1 MMESKC
7 LSCERFWKTQTD
19 KEKKCYMGGSDGG
32 LIHYCTGYKKSVKQ
46 SDTSQSRY
54 DASNTVQIKMKLNRK
69 TDADI
74 LDKLDGVGN
83 KQGYIKSLIRA
94 DIKNR

>member
-1 MMESKC
+1 MERNE
-7 LSCERFWKTQTD
+7 LRITPQ
-19 KEKKCYMGGSDGG
+19 Y
-32 LIHYCTGYKKSVKQ
+32 
-46 SDTSQSRY
+46 RY
-54 DASNTVQIKMKLNRK
+54 DAFNTVQIKMKLNRK